1 MEHIR
6 LTDDKLLNELTFD
19 KSDVFY
25 WLTQQAK
32 RGVASA
38 QVNRYEISYKLCT
51 RKFFVFI

>member
-6 LTDDKLLNELTFD
+6 LTDEQVLSELAFD

-38 QVNRYEISYKLCT
+38 QVILLKIIFLFIKIFEI
-51 RKFFVFI
+51 

>member
-38 QVNRYEISYKLCT
+38 QVNQYKILHEY
-51 RKFFVFI
+51 KEMFSFSIV